1 MSKVHMILQG
11 KGGVGKSMV
20 AAMLTQYKI
29 HQEQPLLCIDT
40 DPVNAT
46 FARYQQLNVQKL
58 DIMDGD
64 EINARAFDTML
75 AWITE
80 TEEEVIIDNGA
91 SCFVPLSSYLINN
104 AVPVLLE
111 ELGYKTI
118 IHTVLTGGQALMDT
132 LQGFDAL
139 MKQFPDECR
148 FVVWLNPY
156 FGAVEVEGV
165 PFAKTKLHEKYH
177 HRIAGTIE
185 VPALKQETFGRD
197 FSDMLKNK
205 KTFNE
210 ALSDTSLNIM
220 VRQRL
225 TMIKR
230 QIFGQLDAVA
240 EL

>member
-1 MSKVHMILQG
+1 MILQG
-11 KGGVGKSMV
+11 KGGVGKSMA

-46 FARYQQLNVQKL
+46 FAGYQQLNVQKL

-64 EINARAFDTML
+64 EINTRAFDTML

-104 AVPVLLE
+104 AVPSMLQ
-111 ELGYKTI
+111 ELDYQTI

-132 LQGFDAL
+132 LHGFDSL

-165 PFAKTKLHEKYH
+165 PFIQTKLYDKYKN
-177 HRIAGTIE
+177 RIAGTVE
-185 VPALKQETFGRD
+185 VPSLKHETFGRD
-197 FSDMLKNK
+197 FSDMLKSK
-205 KTFNE
+205 KIFSEVSTD
-210 ALSDTSLNIM
+210 LSLNIM
-220 VRQRL
+220 VKQRL

-240 EL
+240 GL